1 MTPSQRNRRA
11 IEAVA
16 VGLCTASLVGLA
28 GFAYFDTKNDGPD
41 GQVAAAPPVSAD
53 AEALPSALPKQ
64 APAVMPSLPAFT
76 DDPVLALGPLMEV
89 PEPVAKSAAPSPTQ
103 AAAEAKAKKACFK
116 GVATWAVANSAKSMK
131 KSRACWFYTW
141 GADRA
146 GVKAPKG
153 VEFVPMIH
161 RAATIG
167 DVAKAKKAKSKYLLG
182 FNEPDLGAQ
191 ANMSVDQA
199 LDLWPRLVATGKTL
213 GSPSVATGGATPGG
227 WLDRFMKGAKARK
240 MPVHFITLHWYGA
253 DFRAKPAALQLRQ
266 YLRAVHKRYKKP
278 IWLTEFALTDFTQGA
293 PRYPTPKQQ
302 AAFLREA
309 TKMLAKEPY
318 IKRYAWF
325 AMPTTQSETGL
336 FRPDGTPTPAGTAF
350 TTRPTYK

>member
-1 MTPSQRNRRA
+1 MTPSRRNRRA
-11 IEAVA
+11 VEAVA
-16 VGLCTASLVGLA
+16 VGLCTASVVGLA
-28 GFAYFDTKNDGPD
+28 GYAYIDHRDPQPAGWVTPPP
-41 GQVAAAPPVSAD
+41 VAAQPPPVPEGLPKTAAPPPSIAAPQPVTPTASA
-53 AEALPSALPKQ
+53 
-64 APAVMPSLPAFT
+64 
-76 DDPVLALGPLMEV
+76 PLMEV
-89 PEPVAKSAAPSPTQ
+89 PVPVAKKAPQ
-103 AAAEAKAKKACFK
+103 QQVQEKAKKACFK

-131 KSRACWFYTW
+131 KSRACWFYSW

-167 DVAKAKKAKSKYLLG
+167 DVAKAKKAKSRYLLG
-182 FNEPDLGAQ
+182 FNEPDLGDQ
-191 ANMSVDQA
+191 ANMSVEQA
-199 LDLWPRLVATGKTL
+199 LELWPRLVATGKTL

-227 WLDRFMKGAKARK
+227 WLDRFMKGAKSRN

-293 PRYPTPKQQ
+293 PRYPTLKQQ

-309 TKMLAKEPY
+309 TKMLAKEKY

-325 AMPTTQSETGL
+325 AMPTTQSQTGL
-336 FRPDGTPTPAGTAF
+336 FYPNSTPTPAGTTF
-350 TTRPTYK
+350 STRPTYK